1 MLRAVA
7 TRNITSLARSST
19 TVARLRTSVPVTNP
33 WPARLSPSCAC
44 TITRHASSST
54 DASSLQDPQEI
65 QAQAALDQGTLAL
78 QHGHLDEAA
87 KHYQHSLSIK
97 ESSIAHYNL
106 GVVQYQLSSLPDAI
120 KSFERSLS
128 LSPSVPN
135 PAQDVSPSDPL
146 QQPLTPAQLIAADTH
161 TNLGAAYILSKPP
174 QPQLALQHLQHA
186 LAYNPEDGEVCYN
199 LAAVLE
205 ATGHFDEALVAF
217 QRSEKLGIDRAKINI
232 RNLGAKILGKMRE
245 EEEKKSQGGGGGEKG
260 EGSLETM

>member
-7 TRNITSLARSST
+7 TRHITSLARSST
-19 TVARLRTSVPVTNP
+19 TVARLKTSGPVTNP
-33 WPARLSPSCAC
+33 WTARLYPSCTC
-44 TITRHASSST
+44 TMTRHASSST

-87 KHYQHSLSIK
+87 RHYQHSLSIK

-135 PAQDVSPSDPL
+135 PTQDVNPSTPL
-146 QQPLTPAQLIAADTH
+146 QPLTPAQLIAADTH

-217 QRSEKLGIDRAKINI
+217 KRSEKLGIDRAKINI
-232 RNLGAKILGKMRE
+232 RNVSRGAGKEFVLEGER
-245 EEEKKSQGGGGGEKG
+245 KKRS
-260 EGSLETM
+260 